1 VLTLTTGSE
10 VIYPGKYTLSLPV
23 KSYTLDGA
31 LNTTASSFEYTVA
44 ERTEL
49 SYSSSVVSGSIFSA
63 SSFKGIT
70 LTFNDAATL
79 NDGKYEASIQVWDAD
94 TEEWGEDYDA
104 QFFQE
109 AFTDGDKVFTF
120 IPRETKTPANGKYR
134 LYVPATVFLTAD
146 GEKANREIS
155 IEFTIADAP
164 AVTINPAAGEVESL
178 ETFSLT
184 FADATAAAFNYS
196 AFSNRLFPT
205 VAGTNGTAATSSML
219 GSGYSAEG
227 NVLTFKVGKLESA
240 GTYTLTV
247 PGQSYTLDGKDG
259 VTLTFDYTIKASQK
273 ALEYTITPEADAD
286 GNVSTISPIV
296 VTFPNA
302 TKVEDNPNANFYT
315 QYAYVE
321 YNSPK
326 AGWGEEPAEI
336 KLQSNSILFFPEDK
350 NPGEFKLTIPAGTYL
365 VDGLENPE
373 IVKTF
378 NYVEP
383 VQDAVVVSPAAGT
396 VEGLQSFTIEFPNA
410 TTVETSIS
418 HDAYPVLYNVG
429 EDHGEYSFQSA
440 TVDGNKMTLTTS
452 AAITAVGTYELR
464 IPGGC
469 YTVDGAAG
477 TDITVAYTIGAS
489 TKTFEYTVTPA
500 DGSTITSFSS
510 VVVKFTNANTITLND
525 EFGEYPVI
533 EEYVEDDEDW
543 FEVDGFDNSI
553 SGNELVLTRK
563 SSYPAL
569 PSGKYRLVVPSSLVV
584 VDGQKYTEKITSAFT
599 LEQAVPEFSTVIDP
613 EQGNVSSL
621 KEFNI
626 SFKNIDTVG
635 VNNYTADTRY
645 YIVDSKDNKT
655 YSTESFVNADAEGSP
670 LYIAFN
676 EITTPGTYKL
686 VLPANSYKVNGYL
699 GDKELTYTYTIVAA
713 DYATVTPAAGE
724 YTSLQEFKVTI
735 NNATTVEF
743 NVDAFSNGKLPKLVG
758 INGTTASGSM
768 AASGYSA
775 EGNVLT
781 FKIGYSEFN
790 TVGEYELQI
799 PGECFTV
806 DGEAGKDITY
816 GTYKIIASANTFEY
830 SISPE
835 DGETI
840 TSFSSVVVKFP
851 NAASISIDEDA
862 EEPVTLET
870 YNAEYFDWDIVDTQA
885 SASGNELVIT
895 VPSYVSLASG
905 KYNLTI
911 NANYIS
917 VDGQKFTE
925 KIESSFTLEQ
935 AVPEF
940 STVIDPAEGTV
951 SSLKEFNIIFKD
963 VDTFVPNNYADATK
977 YYIVDSEEN
986 KTYSTESFVN
996 EDAEGSPLY
1005 IAFNEITTPGT
1016 YKLVLP
1022 ANSYKVNGILGNE
1035 LTYTYTIAAAVDK
1048 TAYTVTINGEELKDG
1063 AELTEYSTITVTFP
1077 NATEL
1082 SYDENDWTYYPMVQ
1096 SWDESWQEWGDA
1108 YGMTAI
1114 IDGNSISFDVESWV
1128 GKLEGGTYRVYIP
1141 ANNFSIDGESLA
1153 ADIVVNFTI
1162 KQVVPEFTAIS
1173 DPTDGSKVV
1182 SLSIINIF
1190 FDGISTLG
1198 KGYDATPY
1206 ILDANNIKTSA
1217 DAYQVTAIFS
1227 DDDNFKY
1234 ALHFELDSEITEE
1247 GTYTLVL
1254 PAGSYIVDGVKGDKD
1269 LSFTYTVD
1277 KNAAVS
1283 AIFVDGVQNVD
1294 VYDLRGIRVLKN
1306 ATPAQVRNLDT
1317 NIYII
1322 NGQKIRLRK

>member
-1 VLTLTTGSE
+1 MVAMALTPVGLTYNTLTVSAQEASTDTSEATITVTPVPGEVKSLQTFTVTLPGTTASLPATKQISSGKAAAITLLDAEGETYAILSGTAEGNVLTLTTGSE

-31 LNTTASSFEYTVA
+31 LNTIASSFEYTVA

-120 IPRETKTPANGKYR
+120 VPRETKTPANGKYR

-184 FADATAAAFNYS
+184 FADATTAAFNYS

-219 GSGYSAEG
+219 TTGISAEG

-247 PGQSYTLDGKDG
+247 PGQCYTLDDKDG
-259 VTLTFDYTIKASQK
+259 VTLTF
-273 ALEYTITPEADAD
+273 
-286 GNVSTISPIV
+286 
-296 VTFPNA
+296 
-302 TKVEDNPNANFYT
+302 
-315 QYAYVE
+315 
-321 YNSPK
+321 
-326 AGWGEEPAEI
+326 
-336 KLQSNSILFFPEDK
+336 
-350 NPGEFKLTIPAGTYL
+350 
-365 VDGLENPE
+365 
-373 IVKTF
+373 
-378 NYVEP
+378 
-383 VQDAVVVSPAAGT
+383 
-396 VEGLQSFTIEFPNA
+396 
-410 TTVETSIS
+410 
-418 HDAYPVLYNVG
+418 
-429 EDHGEYSFQSA
+429 
-440 TVDGNKMTLTTS
+440 
-452 AAITAVGTYELR
+452 
-464 IPGGC
+464 
-469 YTVDGAAG
+469 
-477 TDITVAYTIGAS
+477 
-489 TKTFEYTVTPA
+489 
-500 DGSTITSFSS
+500 
-510 VVVKFTNANTITLND
+510 
-525 EFGEYPVI
+525 
-533 EEYVEDDEDW
+533 
-543 FEVDGFDNSI
+543 
-553 SGNELVLTRK
+553 
-563 SSYPAL
+563 
-569 PSGKYRLVVPSSLVV
+569 
-584 VDGQKYTEKITSAFT
+584 
-599 LEQAVPEFSTVIDP
+599 
-613 EQGNVSSL
+613 
-621 KEFNI
+621 
-626 SFKNIDTVG
+626 
-635 VNNYTADTRY
+635 
-645 YIVDSKDNKT
+645 
-655 YSTESFVNADAEGSP
+655 
-670 LYIAFN
+670 
-676 EITTPGTYKL
+676 
-686 VLPANSYKVNGYL
+686 
-699 GDKELTYTYTIVAA
+699 TYTIVAA

-724 YTSLQEFKVTI
+724 YASLQEFKVTI

-743 NVDAFSNGKLPKLVG
+743 NVDAFRNGKLPKLVG

-781 FKIGYSEFN
+781 FKIGYSEFT

-816 GTYKIIASANTFEY
+816 GTYKIIASDNTFEY
-830 SISPE
+830 SIDPK
-835 DGETI
+835 DGATI
-840 TSFSSVVVKFP
+840 TSFSSVVVRFP
-851 NAASISIDEDA
+851 NAASITIDEDA

-885 SASGNELVIT
+885 SVAGNELAIT
-895 VPSYVSLASG
+895 VPSYVTLASG

-951 SSLKEFNIIFKD
+951 NSLKEFNIIFKD
-963 VDTFVPNNYADATK
+963 VDTFAANNYAADTK
-977 YYIVDSEEN
+977 YYIVDSENN
-986 KTYSTESFVN
+986 KTYSTESYIN
-996 EDAEGSPLY
+996 YDAEGSPLY

-1035 LTYTYTIAAAVDK
+1035 LTFTYTVAAAVDK

-1108 YGMTAI
+1108 YGMTAT
-1114 IDGNSISFDVESWV
+1114 IDGNSISFDVESWA

-1141 ANNFSIDGESLA
+1141 ADNFSIDGESLA

-1162 KQVVPEFTAIS
+1162 KQVVPEFTATS
-1173 DPTDGSKVV
+1173 APEDGSKVV
-1182 SLSIINIF
+1182 SLSVINIF
-1190 FDGISTLG
+1190 FDGVSTIG

-1277 KNAAVS
+1277 KNAAVN